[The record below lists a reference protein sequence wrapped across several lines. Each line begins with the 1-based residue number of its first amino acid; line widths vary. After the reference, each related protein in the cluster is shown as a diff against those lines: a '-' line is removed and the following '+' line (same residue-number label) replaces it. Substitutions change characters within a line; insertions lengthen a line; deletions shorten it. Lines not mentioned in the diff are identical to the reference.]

1 MITKDEALQL
11 AAQVCTI
18 SPNERDFWSASPPV
32 RGNKW
37 RGPEKDST
45 TNRRAQRRR
54 REKTDPGDSDF

>member
-32 RGNKW
+32 RGNK
-37 RGPEKDST
+37 
-45 TNRRAQRRR
+45 
-54 REKTDPGDSDF
+54 